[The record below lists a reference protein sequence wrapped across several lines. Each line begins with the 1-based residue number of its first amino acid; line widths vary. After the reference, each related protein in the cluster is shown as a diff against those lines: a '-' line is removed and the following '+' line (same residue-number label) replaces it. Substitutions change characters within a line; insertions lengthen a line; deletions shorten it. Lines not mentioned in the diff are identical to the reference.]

1 MDLGL
6 AGKRAL
12 VLGSSRGLGFAVAD
26 ALAAEGA
33 RVVIAS
39 RSEAAIS
46 SAAAD
51 IAGRHGVEVIGRVCD
66 VARLSQVDALAD
78 AALTDLG
85 GVDILVNNTG
95 GPPAGPISQVP
106 LATWEDMFRTMV
118 VSVIHIT
125 SRLLPGMRER
135 KWGRVLMMTST
146 GVKQPIPVLGISNTL
161 RASLMNWAKTIS
173 LEVAADG
180 VTVNMIMPGRIKT
193 DRTRELDGLRAE
205 REGRPIEE
213 IQAESCAQIPIGRYG
228 TVEEFAAVAA
238 FLASER
244 ASYVTGIGLAV
255 DGGLIK
261 AS

>member
-1 MDLGL
+1 MCVMSP
-6 AGKRAL
+6 RMP
-12 VLGSSRGLGFAVAD
+12 
-26 ALAAEGA
+26 
-33 RVVIAS
+33 
-39 RSEAAIS
+39 
-46 SAAAD
+46 
-51 IAGRHGVEVIGRVCD
+51 
-66 VARLSQVDALAD
+66 QVDALAD
-78 AALTDLG
+78 VALAEMG

-106 LATWEDMFRTMV
+106 LATWEELFRTMV

-146 GVKQPIPVLGISNTL
+146 GVKQPIPILGISNTL

-180 VTVNMIMPGRIKT
+180 VTVNMIMPGRITT
-193 DRTRELDGLRAE
+193 DRTRQLDELRAE
-205 REGRPIEE
+205 RAGRSLED
-213 IQAESCAQIPIGRYG
+213 IQAESRAQIPMGRYG
-228 TVEEFAAVAA
+228 DVEEFAAVAA

-244 ASYVTGIGLAV
+244 ASYVTGVGLAV
-255 DGGLIK
+255 DGGMIR